1 MAPSTLRRAI
11 GAVKDQT
18 SISIAK
24 VSNSTTISDLDVA
37 IVKATRHDEYPA
49 EERHI
54 REILSLTCYSR
65 AYVHAC
71 VSTLSRRLSKTR
83 SWTVA
88 LKSLILIHR
97 LLSDGDPAYEQE
109 IFFATRRG
117 TRMLNMSD
125 FRDTSR
131 SAAAWDFSAFVRTY
145 ARYLDE
151 RLEFRMHGRRQRR
164 SSRASL
170 NLDDDD
176 DTAAAATTT
185 SRVTPVREMKTSQI
199 FIKTQHLQQLL
210 ERFLAC
216 RPTGKHSF
224 AYIAFLLL
232 LKILVLA
239 NLISCLSIKTVGAA
253 RINRVV
259 CVALQPLLKE
269 SQQIYYDLN
278 EIMSI
283 FIDRFMEME
292 IPECVRVHSI
302 FTRLSKQLEELDA
315 FYNSCKSS
323 GISRSSDFPQIER
336 ITSKKLEVMDEFIKE
351 RSNPVKLIA
360 EPEQSPE
367 EEEKEE
373 EGDQNYYSNSIKAL
387 PPPTSNEAVIKNEEL
402 RIEEEKKNKNEIKLA
417 QEEGDLLNL
426 SDELSTA
433 DKQHDH
439 DMLALALFD
448 DGTMTTTTDAP
459 AWEAFKDEPADW
471 ETALVQSASVLS
483 GQRSELGGGFDTLV
497 LNGMYVHA
505 DQQVKYVSSGAG
517 QGSASSVALPLMS
530 SNLLA
535 LPAPVGGGRAGEVVD
550 PFAASLEVPA
560 PAYVQMSEMEKKQRL
575 LMEEQRMWQQYA
587 KDGMQGHLGI
597 VKLQQYPQY
606 QHMGGGNG
614 YSYF

>member
-65 AYVHAC
+65 AYVHSC

-170 NLDDDD
+170 NLNDDDD
-176 DTAAAATTT
+176 NDTAAAAAAATTTT

-199 FIKTQHLQQLL
+199 FIKIQHLQQLL

-216 RPTGKHSF
+216 RPTG
-224 AYIAFLLL
+224 
-232 LKILVLA
+232 
-239 NLISCLSIKTVGAA
+239 AA
-253 RINRVV
+253 RFNRVV

-323 GISRSSDFPQIER
+323 GISRPSDFPQIER

-351 RSNPVKLIA
+351 RSNPVKLNP
-360 EPEQSPE
+360 EPEQSPEEEE

-373 EGDQNYYSNSIKAL
+373 EGDQNHYSNSIKAL
-387 PPPTSNEAVIKNEEL
+387 PPPTSNEAVIKNEEF
-402 RIEEEKKNKNEIKLA
+402 EDTEEKKNKNEIKLA
-417 QEEGDLLNL
+417 QEEEGDLLNL

-433 DKQHDH
+433 NKQHDH

-448 DGTMTTTTDAP
+448 DGTTTTTTDAP

-535 LPAPVGGGRAGEVVD
+535 LPAPAGGGGAGEVVD

-587 KDGMQGHLGI
+587 NDGMQGHLGM
-597 VKLQQYPQY
+597 VKLQQYPSVSVY
-606 QHMGGGNG
+606 GW
-614 YSYF
+614 

>member
-18 SISIAK
+18 SIGIAK

-71 VSTLSRRLSKTR
+71 VSTLSRRLGKTR

-164 SSRASL
+164 SSRAGL
-170 NLDDDD
+170 NLDGDD
-176 DTAAAATTT
+176 DTAAAAPAAAT

-199 FIKTQHLQQLL
+199 FVKTQHLQQLL

-216 RPTGKHSF
+216 RPTG
-224 AYIAFLLL
+224 
-232 LKILVLA
+232 
-239 NLISCLSIKTVGAA
+239 AA
-253 RINRVV
+253 RYNRVV
-259 CVALQPLLKE
+259 CVALQPLFKE
-269 SQQIYYDLN
+269 SQQIYYDLT

-283 FIDRFMEME
+283 FIDRFVEME
-292 IPECVRVHSI
+292 IPECVRVHGI
-302 FTRLSKQLEELDA
+302 FTRLSKQLEDLDA

-323 GISRSSDFPQIER
+323 GISRSSDFPRIER

-351 RSNPVKLIA
+351 RSNPAKLNP
-360 EPEQSPE
+360 EPEQSPDD
-367 EEEKEE
+367 EEEK
-373 EGDQNYYSNSIKAL
+373 GNQDYYSNSIKAL

-402 RIEEEKKNKNEIKLA
+402 RLEEEKKRKTDIKLA

-426 SDELSTA
+426 SDEPSA
-433 DKQHDH
+433 GKQHDH

-448 DGTMTTTTDAP
+448 GGMTTTSTNDAP

-471 ETALVQSASVLS
+471 ETALVQSASALS
-483 GQRSELGGGFDTLV
+483 GQKSELGGGFDMLV
-497 LNGMYVHA
+497 LNGMYA
-505 DQQVKYVSSGAG
+505 QAERQVKNASSGGG
-517 QGSASSVALPLMS
+517 QGSASSVALPLAS

-535 LPAPVGGGRAGEVVD
+535 LPAPAGGGGAGEVVD
-550 PFAASLEVPA
+550 PFAASLAVPA

-587 KDGMQGHLGI
+587 KDGMQGHLGM

-606 QHMGGGNG
+606 QYMGGGGG
-614 YSYF
+614 YSHF